1 MFNVMSDSTVRH
13 AASLSLSSAGEASSS
28 DSSSRPGTSGP
39 ASGRIRRALPFMG
52 PAMIAAVA
60 YIDPGNF
67 ATNIEAGS
75 RYGYTLL
82 WVVLW
87 ANLMAM
93 LIQTLSARLG
103 LATGQNLAEVI
114 RARFPRPLV
123 WAFWMQAEIVA
134 IATDLAEFLG
144 AALAF
149 NLLFGL
155 SMLEGA
161 LLTGAITYGV
171 LVMQRYGFR
180 MMEMIIGAMILAV
193 SAGFLLEI
201 ILSRPPVE
209 PIIYGLL
216 TPSFPDSHAIFLA
229 AGILGATVMPH
240 VIYLHSA
247 LSQNRIRVRDSGERR
262 RVMGYYRLDVIIGMA
277 LAGLINLAMLVLAAK
292 VFHGNGETGVA
303 SITESYKLLS
313 PLMGHD
319 AASLIFGFTLL
330 LAGLSSSIVGTLS
343 GQVVM
348 QGFVNFRIPMW
359 LRRVIT
365 MAPAI
370 AIILIGLP
378 EQQVLV
384 ASQVVLSFGIPFAL
398 VPLLMFT
405 ANRKLMGDLVNRH
418 WVTAMGIL
426 VAAIIIMLNGY
437 VLVGELL

>member
-1 MFNVMSDSTVRH
+1 MSDQTVRVQ
-13 AASLSLSSAGEASSS
+13 AQRVLSGH
-28 DSSSRPGTSGP
+28 GTSLV
-39 ASGRIRRALPFMG
+39 RRFLPFMG

-93 LIQTLSARLG
+93 LIQTMSARLG
-103 LATGQNLAEVI
+103 LATGKNLAEVI
-114 RARFPRPLV
+114 RDRYPRPVV
-123 WAFWMQAEIVA
+123 WLFWVQAELIA

-149 NLLFGL
+149 NLLFGM

-161 LLTGAITYGV
+161 LLTGAITYAV
-171 LVMQRYGFR
+171 LYMQRYGFR
-180 MMEMIIGAMILAV
+180 TMEMIIGAMILAV

-201 ILSRPPVE
+201 LLGKPPAE
-209 PIIYGLL
+209 PIIKGLL
-216 TPSFPDSHAIFLA
+216 LPSFPDSYSIFLA

-247 LSQNRIRVRDSGERR
+247 LSQNRIKVTADSDRSR
-262 RVMGYYRLDVIIGMA
+262 IMKYYRMDVIIGMA
-277 LAGLINLAMLVLAAK
+277 LAGLINMAMLALAAT
-292 VFHGNGETGVA
+292 VFFSNGETTIA
-303 SITESYKLLS
+303 SIEESYKLLS

-319 AASLIFGFTLL
+319 AASMIFGLTLL
-330 LAGLSSSIVGTLS
+330 FAGLSSSIVGTMS

-348 QGFVNFRIPMW
+348 QGFVNFTIPLW
-359 LRRVIT
+359 LRRLIT

-370 AIILIGLP
+370 VVILMGLP

-384 ASQVVLSFGIPFAL
+384 VSQVVLSFGIPFAL
-398 VPLLMFT
+398 VPLLFFT
-405 ANRKLMGDLVNRH
+405 ANRQLMGNLVNHR
-418 WVTAMGIL
+418 WVNIAGGI
-426 VAAIIIMLNGY
+426 VATIIIALNLY
-437 VLVGELL
+437 VLVFELM

>member
-1 MFNVMSDSTVRH
+1 MLNVMSDKSVRH
-13 AASLSLSSAGEASSS
+13 AASVSLGSEGEASAAGGV
-28 DSSSRPGTSGP
+28 RTAPP
-39 ASGRIRRALPFMG
+39 VRVAGRLRRALPFLG

-75 RYGYTLL
+75 RYGYALL

-103 LATGQNLAEVI
+103 LATGKNLAEVI
-114 RARFPRPLV
+114 RERFPRPVV
-123 WAFWMQAEIVA
+123 WAFWVQAEIVA

-161 LLTGAITYGV
+161 LLTGAITYAV
-171 LVMQRYGFR
+171 LVMQRFGFR

-216 TPSFPDSHAIFLA
+216 TPNFPDSHAIFLA

-247 LSQNRIRVRDSGERR
+247 LSQNRIRVRDSGQRR

-277 LAGLINLAMLVLAAK
+277 LAGLINMAMLVLAAK

-313 PLMGHD
+313 PLMGQD

-370 AIILIGLP
+370 AIILMELP

-398 VPLLMFT
+398 VPLLIFT
-405 ANRKLMGDLVNRH
+405 ANRRLMGDLVNRH
-418 WVTAMGIL
+418 WVTAIGVL
-426 VAAIIIMLNGY
+426 VAAIIILLNGY
-437 VLVGELL
+437 VLVGELM

>member
-1 MFNVMSDSTVRH
+1 MSDQTVRVQ
-13 AASLSLSSAGEASSS
+13 AQRVLSGH
-28 DSSSRPGTSGP
+28 GTSLV
-39 ASGRIRRALPFMG
+39 RRFLPFMG

-93 LIQTLSARLG
+93 LIQTMSARLG
-103 LATGQNLAEVI
+103 LATGKNLAEVI
-114 RARFPRPLV
+114 RDRYPRPVV
-123 WAFWMQAEIVA
+123 WLFWVQAELIA

-149 NLLFGL
+149 NLLFGM

-161 LLTGAITYGV
+161 LLTGAITYAV
-171 LVMQRYGFR
+171 LYMQRYGFR
-180 MMEMIIGAMILAV
+180 TMEMIIGAMILAV

-201 ILSRPPVE
+201 LLGKPPAE
-209 PIIYGLL
+209 PIIKGLL
-216 TPSFPDSHAIFLA
+216 LPSFPDSYSIFLA

-247 LSQNRIRVRDSGERR
+247 LSQNRIKVTADSDRSR
-262 RVMGYYRLDVIIGMA
+262 IMKYYRMDVIIGMA
-277 LAGLINLAMLVLAAK
+277 LAGLINMAMLALAAT
-292 VFHGNGETGVA
+292 VFFSNGETTIA
-303 SITESYKLLS
+303 SIEESYKLLS

-319 AASLIFGFTLL
+319 AASMIFGLTLL
-330 LAGLSSSIVGTLS
+330 FAGLSSSIVGTMS

-348 QGFVNFRIPMW
+348 QGFVNFTIPLW
-359 LRRVIT
+359 LRRLIT

-370 AIILIGLP
+370 VVILMGLP

-384 ASQVVLSFGIPFAL
+384 VSQVVLSFGIPFAV
-398 VPLLMFT
+398 VPLLFFT
-405 ANRKLMGDLVNRH
+405 ANRQLMGNLANHRWVNI
-418 WVTAMGIL
+418 AGGI
-426 VAAIIIMLNGY
+426 VATIIIALNLY
-437 VLVGELL
+437 VLVFELM